1 MTQKKLELFFSS
13 PMEYEE
19 LTIEVQ
25 LDRERIIE
33 INQDNGLE
41 HLEAELFGTD
51 EAHGF
56 IAKMP
61 LDDLINILIEAR
73 DTLKNLNK

>member
-1 MTQKKLELFFSS
+1 MTERKLELFFSS

-19 LTIEVQ
+19 LTLEVQ

-33 INQDNGLE
+33 INQDNGLD
-41 HLEAELFGTD
+41 HLEVELFGTD
-51 EAHGF
+51 QAHGF

-61 LDDLINILIEAR
+61 LDDLIDILIEAR
-73 DTLKNLNK
+73 NTLVSSSK

>member
-1 MTQKKLELFFSS
+1 MMKKKLELFFSS
-13 PMEYEE
+13 PMEYEK
-19 LTIEVQ
+19 LTLEVQ

-33 INQDNGLE
+33 INQENGIE

-51 EAHGF
+51 ESYGF
-56 IAKMP
+56 VAKIP

-73 DTLKNLNK
+73 ETLKKR

>member
-19 LTIEVQ
+19 LTLEVQ

-33 INQDNGLE
+33 VNQDKGVN

-51 EAHGF
+51 HAHGF

-73 DTLKNLNK
+73 ETLRNQNQ

>member
-19 LTIEVQ
+19 LTLEVQ
-25 LDRERIIE
+25 LDRERVIE
-33 INQDNGLE
+33 INQDKGTDY
-41 HLEAELFGTD
+41 LEAELFGTD
-51 EAHGF
+51 KVHGF

-73 DTLKNLNK
+73 ETLQNK

>member
-19 LTIEVQ
+19 LTLEVQ
-25 LDRERIIE
+25 LDRERVIE
-33 INQDNGLE
+33 INQEKGTD

-51 EAHGF
+51 KEHGF

-73 DTLKNLNK
+73 ETLQNK